1 MSKPHDAFV
10 DSDDSTSPTGRADPW
25 VVLETL
31 LQELTSTTS
40 VTQAVKATV
49 ESARAAVAADVAF
62 WYSKQTGKASVLAGE
77 CPFDT
82 DQCAHFARKLLEK
95 LPEEQEVLAWTNL
108 KPDGAAPV
116 AALLARSPRSTGSL
130 IALRFTPREEFDS
143 GDIKAARLALKI
155 LMTQRAQSQAGTK
168 QLLLGL
174 LHSLTA
180 VIDAKDPYTAGHSE
194 RVARI
199 SSLIGE
205 KMGLAQSTLGDL
217 YLAGLLH
224 DIGKIGIPDAVLMK
238 PGKLTPE
245 EYEEVKQ
252 HPVIGDRIVA
262 SIKPFDRL
270 RSAVRSH
277 HERHDGKGYPDG
289 LAGNAI
295 PVLARV
301 ISMAD
306 AVDAMM
312 SPRRYR
318 PALSP
323 LSIDAVIERETGK
336 QFCPHVVAAFL
347 AIREKVYPPIYQKG
361 IGESASHAIENI
373 VGSLTE
379 TTQVLVP
386 PTEPK

>member
-1 MSKPHDAFV
+1 MTNSQDALLNT
-10 DSDDSTSPTGRADPW
+10 SDFIPTTNRADPW
-25 VVLETL
+25 AVLETL
-31 LQELTSTTS
+31 LHALTSITS

-77 CPFDT
+77 GSYDI
-82 DQCAHFARKLLEK
+82 DRCAAFARKLLEK
-95 LPEEQEVLAWTNL
+95 LSEEQEVLAWTNL
-108 KPDGAAPV
+108 KPSDSAPV
-116 AALLARSPRSTGSL
+116 AALLARAPRSSGSL
-130 IALRFTPREEFDS
+130 VALRFSPREEFDG
-143 GDIKAARLALKI
+143 GDIKAVRLALKI
-155 LMTQRAQSQAGTK
+155 LLTQRAQSQAGTK

-205 KMGLAQSTLGDL
+205 KMGLSQSIVGDL

-238 PGKLTPE
+238 PGKLTTE
-245 EYEEVKQ
+245 EFDEVRQ

-277 HERHDGKGYPDG
+277 HERHDGTGYPDK
-289 LAGNAI
+289 LAGEAI
-295 PVLARV
+295 PILARV

-323 LSIDAVIERETGK
+323 LAIDAVIERETGQ
-336 QFCPHVVAAFL
+336 QFAPDAAAAFL
-347 AIREKVYPPIYQKG
+347 AVREKVYPPIYQKG
-361 IGESASHAIENI
+361 IGDSAYHAIENI
-373 VGSLTE
+373 VESLTE
-379 TTQVLVP
+379 TGQIALP
-386 PTEPK
+386 PGHQ